1 MVLCPWLSQRLPS
14 SKKPP
19 WPPGGFLL
27 SDPPVTPLPTAA
39 LPPCPC
45 PPPPAPDA
53 RQTAWPRRWQ
63 RLTQLHW
70 SRLRPEHVHPNPP
83 PPPWPAAPARA
94 RHAAPAHLPPSPPA
108 PPRPPRPPHAPANPH
123 RKARPSSLCW
133 TPTCSCMTQPASSAL
148 KSTTS
153 SCR

>member
-27 SDPPVTPLPTAA
+27 SDPPVTPLPTEAP
-39 LPPCPC
+39 PPCPR
-45 PPPPAPDA
+45 PPPP
-53 RQTAWPRRWQ
+53 T
-63 RLTQLHW
+63 
-70 SRLRPEHVHPNPP
+70 PP